1 MSSGSTIESTGNRRG
16 SPRRSFSSL
25 SSQDRT
31 PPASTS
37 EPVPAVVVTQTSG
50 SGSLGIGRPSAVP
63 PFTKSQMS
71 PGHSLPSA
79 SVCGLAAT
87 AQMPLLPSM
96 TEPPPSARTKS
107 QPWARAI
114 QPPALTVSRRDWAQC
129 DRTAHAPRRRVRA
142 RLHASQ
148 VSKAL
153 DRVAAG
159 RNDERFGAGQLLRAQ
174 PRPTCPRQTAP
185 WSVRKT
191 NNRSYAISLLIY
203 ASRCRHYSDRRER
216 PCRPQNAISAA
227 ITDVC
232 QIKPAKIN
240 LSLFGRQNNP

>member
-16 SPRRSFSSL
+16 SPKRSFSSL

-107 QPWARAI
+107 QPWVRAI
-114 QPPALTVSRRDWAQC
+114 QPPALTVSRSGLGSIRSNSSCA
-129 DRTAHAPRRRVRA
+129 TPA
-142 RLHASQ
+142 RSSSAS
-148 VSKAL
+148 
-153 DRVAAG
+153 
-159 RNDERFGAGQLLRAQ
+159 
-174 PRPTCPRQTAP
+174 T
-185 WSVRKT
+185 
-191 NNRSYAISLLIY
+191 
-203 ASRCRHYSDRRER
+203 RCRYPKRLTEL
-216 PCRPQNAISAA
+216 PQVVTMSALVPGS
-227 ITDVC
+227 VC
-232 QIKPAKIN
+232 APSSPNLPAP
-240 LSLFGRQNNP
+240 NNTLVGAKNE